1 MSEQELIKTARSL
14 VDAFN
19 DSDWDRLMSL
29 LTPDSLYDEV
39 ATKRRLQGAA
49 EIVQGVQ
56 AWKEAM
62 PDAKGTVTNAFANT
76 DRAALEVTWEGTHT
90 GPLTG
95 PAGTIPPSG
104 KSHVTPAAWVFYF
117 DGKKIKESH
126 NYFDMLAMLQQIG
139 AVPH

>member
-1 MSEQELIKTARSL
+1 MTEQDLVNTARSV

-19 DSDWDRLMSL
+19 DNDWDRLASL
-29 LTPDSLYDEV
+29 LTPDSVYSEV
-39 ATKRRLQGAA
+39 ATQRRLEGVA
-49 EIVQGVQ
+49 EIVRGVQ
-56 AWKEAM
+56 SWKEAM

-76 DRAALEVTWEGTHT
+76 DKAALEVTWEGTHT
-90 GPLTG
+90 GPLAG

-104 KSHVTPAAWVFYF
+104 KRHATPSAWVFYF
-117 DGKKIKESH
+117 DGDKIKESH